1 MESLQVGP
9 TPLNLPGQTLPACMH
24 AMQRCHTVS
33 RHAALHGSH
42 ILEDRALDAPAADAP
57 IPRGHRA
64 HCRLSHSARKPCVNC
79 FAMCAS
85 GPQLDLPHDVT
96 PAQLETLLNGLLA
109 SEERLPYSF
118 FIDDSELG
126 EELGAFLLRNN
137 VSVETALHIVYQP
150 QAVFRVRP
158 VSRCTA
164 SMPGELRR

>member
-1 MESLQVGP
+1 MV
-9 TPLNLPGQTLPACMH
+9 C
-24 AMQRCHTVS
+24 V
-33 RHAALHGSH
+33 
-42 ILEDRALDAPAADAP
+42 RALWTVT
-57 IPRGHRA
+57 A
-64 HCRLSHSARKPCVNC
+64 HGRVHA
-79 FAMCAS
+79 

-118 FIDDSELG
+118 FVNDAELA
-126 EELGAFLLRNN
+126 EELGAHLLKHN

-164 SMPGELRR
+164 SMPGESAELPS